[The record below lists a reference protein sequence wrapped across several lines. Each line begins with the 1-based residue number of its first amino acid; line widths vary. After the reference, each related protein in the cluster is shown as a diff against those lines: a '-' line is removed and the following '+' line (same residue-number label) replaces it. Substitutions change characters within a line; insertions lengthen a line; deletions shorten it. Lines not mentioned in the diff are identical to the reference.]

1 MSLLPSTPA
10 QESVSSSGV
19 FPIRGLTES
28 PRQVGKT
35 FLGVGVGVSVG
46 VSVGVNVPVG
56 VAVGVISSARFRSSK
71 VDRPDWATA
80 ITLKVTLTRRIRN
93 SERLN
98 DDFLLIFFDI
108 LRLAFMR

>member
-46 VSVGVNVPVG
+46 V
-56 VAVGVISSARFRSSK
+56 ISSASFRSSK

-98 DDFLLIFFDI
+98 DDFLLIFLIFCVW
-108 LRLAFMR
+108 LS